1 MLHKVK
7 YSKPEDEFN
16 DLGLGTKFSE
26 QKQRLIDR
34 NGEFN
39 VQKKGMP
46 FSTSFSIYHELISM
60 SWWKFNLLVLI
71 SYVTINLAFA
81 FLYLTIGVE
90 QLEGIRSISSYDKFW
105 DAFFFSG
112 QTLTT
117 VGFGR
122 ISPLGFQAS
131 SLAAVESM
139 LGLLG
144 FALATGLLYGRFSRP
159 NAKLIYSHNA
169 LISPYRDING
179 FMFRIINAR
188 RNQLIEMDVQ
198 VVFSRLEIADGKAM
212 RRYYPLDL
220 ERSRVNF
227 FPLSWTIVH
236 PITRESPLYNCS
248 ADELRESDAEVLI
261 MIKAF
266 DDAFSQTVHSR
277 SSYMFNE
284 IICGAKFDNVFTNK
298 PGEKTVFDMT
308 KFHRYHK
315 VELKGD
321 L

>member
-1 MLHKVK
+1 MLRKVK

-16 DLGLGTKFSE
+16 DLGLGSKFSE

-46 FSTSFSIYHELISM
+46 LSASFSVYHELISM
-60 SWWKFNLLVLI
+60 SWWKFNLLVII
-71 SYVTINLAFA
+71 SFVALNMVFA
-81 FLYLTIGVE
+81 FIYMAIGIE
-90 QLEGIRSISSYDKFW
+90 QLEGIRAVSADGKFW

-122 ISPLGFQAS
+122 ISPVGFQAS
-131 SLAAVESM
+131 MVAAVESM
-139 LGLLG
+139 FGLLG

-159 NAKLIYSHNA
+159 NSKLIYSNNA
-169 LISPYRDING
+169 VIAPYKDINA

-188 RNQLIEMDVQ
+188 KNQLIEMEVQ
-198 VVFSRLEIADGKAM
+198 VMFSRLEKADDRVV
-212 RRYYPLDL
+212 RRYYQLEL

-236 PITRESPLYNCS
+236 PITKDSPLYTCS
-248 ADELRESDAEVLI
+248 PEDLRESDVEVLI
-261 MIKAF
+261 MIKGF

-277 SSYMFNE
+277 SSYMFSE
-284 IICGAKFDNVFTNK
+284 IVWGAKFENVFLNN
-298 PGEKTVFDMT
+298 PGEKTVFDMAR
-308 KFHRYHK
+308 FHGYHEA
-315 VELKGD
+315 ELKAY
-321 L
+321 